1 MTMVRREEELGTR
14 EALTLRVA
22 ELSTVCKQ
30 QRDEIEEQRSV
41 LEMSRKQLRN
51 HEEIIRIME
60 AQLIERDAQLASATA
75 EIRALKR
82 QHNMD
87 AETIRHVHKE
97 LHPKKRGG
105 SPTTRAPR
113 TPQSP
118 LFVHEGSSAHIK
130 EEIEPPLR
138 KQLQQAIADK
148 VILVRALHQL
158 TAEMAQAR
166 AEVRKHAAASE
177 RSLSTAWRLGQLG
190 QLGLQLL
197 EEERGLGDET
207 LGDERDAADG
217 LDALSMDEG
226 SESGISSSV
235 ISSSVGGLPLPAHL
249 KGRLLERFADQHI
262 SEALQHVPHHPK
274 PHSASS
280 SQTSQSEP
288 PPHLPPPPPRWT
300 SPPKGGMRGGLSQYM
315 PEDSSS
321 SVSSVRSSVVSSAR
335 G

>member
-1 MTMVRREEELGTR
+1 MVRREAELGTR
-14 EALTLRVA
+14 EALALRVA

-41 LEMSRKQLRN
+41 LEMSRKQLRD
-51 HEEIIRIME
+51 HEEIIRMQE
-60 AQLIERDAQLASATA
+60 AQLIERDAQLQAQNA

-82 QHNMD
+82 QHAMD
-87 AETIRHVHKE
+87 AEAIRHVHGE
-97 LHPKKRGG
+97 LEPRRKNGG

-118 LFVHEGSSAHIK
+118 TRLHKGSSSNI
-130 EEIEPPLR
+130 EEKIEPPLR

-148 VILVRALHQL
+148 VVLVRALHQL

-197 EEERGLGDET
+197 EMGEEGE
-207 LGDERDAADG
+207 AA
-217 LDALSMDEG
+217 DALSLDDGAG
-226 SESGISSSV
+226 SESGTA
-235 ISSSVGGLPLPAHL
+235 SSVGGPPPPAHL
-249 KGRLLERFADQHI
+249 QRKLERIVDQRI
-262 SEALQHVPHHPK
+262 DEALHHAPRHPTPHHASPHHPAVQ
-274 PHSASS
+274 PYA
-280 SQTSQSEP
+280 P

-300 SPPKGGMRGGLSQYM
+300 SPPTARAPAARMDIAGLVAGRESELD
-315 PEDSSS
+315 PND
-321 SVSSVRSSVVSSAR
+321 
-335 G
+335 